1 MRSSDWP
8 LWDKGEDE
16 ERSKLV
22 EMDKEE
28 ENGEVKSGGGLLR
41 LRNLG

>member
-22 EMDKEE
+22 EMEEEE
-28 ENGEVKSGGGLLR
+28 ENEVKSGGGLLR

>member
-1 MRSSDWP
+1 

-22 EMDKEE
+22 VMDKEE
-28 ENGEVKSGGGLLR
+28 EKLR